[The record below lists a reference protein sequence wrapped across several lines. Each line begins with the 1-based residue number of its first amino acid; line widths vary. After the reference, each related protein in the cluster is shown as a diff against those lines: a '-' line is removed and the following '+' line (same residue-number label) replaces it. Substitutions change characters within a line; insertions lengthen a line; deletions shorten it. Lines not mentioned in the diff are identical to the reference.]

1 MISLA
6 RHGAALLA
14 VVLPLLAFSQPQAP
28 SAPAAAPSAP
38 PSEAERLVFQQ
49 DHLANTRQPRTLRY
63 VYAEEAEGQA
73 PVTDRA
79 LLTLSNGTGGRCCDV
94 HGDYLT
100 GAATVNLPD
109 IPEARGN
116 PVVLYFL
123 EGEVRRLQRTTKGQA
138 AHFRRQIRQS
148 LADTATV
155 SETTIRWRG
164 QPVPARQVR
173 VAPFTNDPFR
183 VRFED
188 QANTEY
194 AIVLADAVPGGVYQI
209 RAVLP
214 GAAVGAAPRASRTL
228 TLDESN

>member
-1 MISLA
+1 MTMLA
-6 RHGAALLA
+6 RRGAALLA
-14 VVLPLLAFSQPQAP
+14 VVLPLLAFAQQAP
-28 SAPAAAPSAP
+28 TAPGPGASAP

-63 VYAEEAEGQA
+63 VYAEEAEGQ
-73 PVTDRA
+73 PPTTDRA
-79 LLTLSNGTGGRCCDV
+79 LLTLSNGAGGRCCDV
-94 HGDYLT
+94 HGDYLS
-100 GAATVNLPD
+100 GPATVNLPD

-164 QPVPARQVR
+164 QSLPARQVR

-183 VRFED
+183 ARFED
-188 QANTEY
+188 QATTEY

-214 GAAVGAAPRASRTL
+214 GAAAGAAPRASRTL